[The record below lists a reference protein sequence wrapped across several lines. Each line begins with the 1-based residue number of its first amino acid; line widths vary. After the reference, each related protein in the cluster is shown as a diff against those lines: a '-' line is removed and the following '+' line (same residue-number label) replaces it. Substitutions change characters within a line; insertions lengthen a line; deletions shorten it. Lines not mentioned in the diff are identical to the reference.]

1 MATNIE
7 QIFRD
12 FVMNKIREIEDEGQ
26 HSGVTGEGRS
36 NGGVPTPPA
45 KTGPGQEV
53 AAAMECHGDAE
64 ETMESAGKPR
74 LEDAGALEN
83 AATAEATPGKEGSET
98 PRKKNKKHKRHK
110 SKKKKKKR
118 KEEKESSSESG
129 MESGGEAPVRVK
141 TQGQSSKERAAEGEE
156 GAAAQEPAGNV
167 PAAGQPMEE
176 GDGKTKKHKRHMAK
190 KKKKKKKKEEEKQ
203 EKKSPS
209 RSRSESTSAS
219 GSESDSELR
228 PPSKLPPASFPVVA
242 LGKDRES
249 TSPAVPS
256 QELQKRMSPMT
267 SGQDVEPVK
276 GNSVCAQ
283 GSGEGFT
290 AKSGE
295 TCLAATEEKG
305 KVTSSMPLEVASE
318 PNDDQGNFSTKQDLP
333 DIIPKLENTHK
344 EEPPA
349 KADDDMPADGK
360 GNQEAGHEMKRQS
373 YSASRS
379 KSRSRSPSK
388 LTSTVPL
395 RAPLQKSHSRS
406 QSQKRSTDKQGSRK
420 ARSLSKRRSRSTS
433 KRRSSPRKKRSRSRS
448 GRRRSRSPS
457 LKRSGRKS
465 RSLSTR
471 RRRRSDSRS
480 RTRNRRSRSRS
491 RRRTRS
497 RSIVRR
503 RRSRSRSLSRRRRS
517 RSRSKRSRSRR
528 RTQRSRS
535 ARRGRRSRSRSR
547 RRRSVSR
554 SRRSRSRSVRR
565 TRRTRSRSIVILR
578 RSRSRSLLRR
588 NRRSRSRSLR
598 RRSRSIKRHRSKSRS
613 LRRSRRSRSR
623 SPARRRRSKTSSP
636 RRSRR
641 SKSHS
646 PIRHHRSRSDS
657 HKGGRKQSQSP
668 KKNRHSKSRSP
679 TRIKSKSRS
688 VSRDVQSCEK
698 SLVPPQEK
706 GASKSGTPARE
717 WCDADLPL
725 AEVQEKDQ
733 SPEQPGQDDGPSGD
747 VGPQMLNVEEC
758 TMIEETPTESRVD
771 GDGADGTV
779 LASVG
784 AWRPVPFLED
794 SGVSSEADPV
804 AEGVNN
810 SPSAEEAT
818 VRELP
823 EECKSPKT
831 KQIEKCFTPEMPLT
845 AQDLHS
851 DSPSQAISKPRVPE
865 STEHVENAPED
876 MEHLTEFRSGS
887 ISPQSQRPCE
897 SICVEPEE
905 SDVASCEA
913 LKLEPRVTCPSGR
926 RRTRSR
932 SADQDCSEIDRK
944 SERSRSHSVSKEGQT
959 PTGKL
964 DSESRSPSISK
975 KESLSNQARLSAS
988 PGARKRSTSMSPS
1001 RRKKS
1006 KSKSP
1011 ARGKHSR
1018 SSSSSQ
1024 RRRSQ
1029 SKSASRKKKSK
1040 SKSPSRKKKSRSR
1053 SRSRK
1058 RKSKSPARRRR
1069 SRSKSTT
1076 KRRKSRSKST
1086 SRSTKRKRSKS
1097 RSPVRKKR
1105 SKSRSPRRSKR
1116 SKSRSPARR
1125 KRSKSA
1131 EKSKRSKS
1139 RSPTRKRRS
1148 RSRSANRARRSRSRR
1163 SRSLSR
1169 RRRGGFRSRS
1179 FDRRDRWRREPS
1191 HSPILILRKKRSASR
1206 TRRSASKTPP
1216 RLTELDKDQLLEIA
1230 KANAAAMCAKAGMPI
1245 PESLRPKAILQLPLP
1260 TPVPSPLNLPL
1271 PLPMNLPMGMPM
1283 GMPNISMN
1291 AAMATMTAATMT
1303 AALTNMG
1310 ALGSMPAMPALPSI
1324 TNKPPPTAMPNTA
1337 NIEEVKRKVTQKANS
1352 ISIKEL
1358 TEKCKMIAESKEEM
1372 AVAQPHVSD
1381 DEEEEKPFGGGAL
1394 RENKGISFSLSN
1406 PSAKPATRTEA
1417 AFAKEFPVS
1426 SGSQHRRKE
1435 NEGAYGEWVPVDRKM
1450 DKDKAAASSSAG
1462 AVAEEEGKQSDS
1474 VFPDA
1479 PLQPVDIT
1487 LAVSERAVAQKR
1499 LAENPFDVNAICM
1512 LSRAQEQVDAW
1523 AQSNSI
1529 PGLFT
1534 GSTGAQVLSSEEL
1547 SSSGPQAWVKKDQFL
1562 KAAPVSGGVGEFLMR
1577 KMGWRA
1583 GEGLGKYRE
1592 GTVEPIV
1599 IDFKTDRKG
1608 LVAEGEKMQ
1617 KSGSL
1622 VVMKDL
1628 LGKHP
1633 VSALMEICNKKKWA
1647 PPEFV
1652 MVHHSGPDHRK
1663 NFLFKVV
1670 VNGTDYQP
1678 QTASPNKKHAKAM
1691 AATVALQA
1699 MGEVSGD
1706 SLHSGPVFTA
1716 ATSTD

>member
-1 MATNIE
+1 VKADTAGAHLE
-7 QIFRD
+7 LWSLSHAGAKLTGR
-12 FVMNKIREIEDEGQ
+12 VPRR
-26 HSGVTGEGRS
+26 VTGEGRS

-167 PAAGQPMEE
+167 PAGQPMEE

-388 LTSTVPL
+388 LTSTEAKTFRFQVSNKESKVQVKISTPHEIEVYCTAAKVSFSIAVEAQAVTVQVKEISITSTHPTVSIGKEGQAIPVSIAPTEVSVTVKKIKVP
-395 RAPLQKSHSRS
+395 
-406 QSQKRSTDKQGSRK
+406 
-420 ARSLSKRRSRSTS
+420 
-433 KRRSSPRKKRSRSRS
+433 
-448 GRRRSRSPS
+448 
-457 LKRSGRKS
+457 
-465 RSLSTR
+465 
-471 RRRRSDSRS
+471 
-480 RTRNRRSRSRS
+480 
-491 RRRTRS
+491 
-497 RSIVRR
+497 V
-503 RRSRSRSLSRRRRS
+503 
-517 RSRSKRSRSRR
+517 
-528 RTQRSRS
+528 
-535 ARRGRRSRSRSR
+535 
-547 RRRSVSR
+547 
-554 SRRSRSRSVRR
+554 
-565 TRRTRSRSIVILR
+565 
-578 RSRSRSLLRR
+578 
-588 NRRSRSRSLR
+588 
-598 RRSRSIKRHRSKSRS
+598 
-613 LRRSRRSRSR
+613 
-623 SPARRRRSKTSSP
+623 
-636 RRSRR
+636 
-641 SKSHS
+641 
-646 PIRHHRSRSDS
+646 
-657 HKGGRKQSQSP
+657 
-668 KKNRHSKSRSP
+668 
-679 TRIKSKSRS
+679 
-688 VSRDVQSCEK
+688 CE
-698 SLVPPQEK
+698 
-706 GASKSGTPARE
+706 
-717 WCDADLPL
+717 ADQ
-725 AEVQEKDQ
+725 ANSEKDQ

-913 LKLEPRVTCPSGR
+913 LKLEPHVTCPSGR

-1394 RENKGISFSLSN
+1394 RENKGISFSLS
-1406 PSAKPATRTEA
+1406 A